1 MEPRD
6 VRRVGVV
13 GCGLMG
19 SGIVEVVA
27 RSGASVTF
35 VEGSDDLVA
44 RGRAAVERSVGKAV
58 ERGKLDAAEAESLLG
73 RVSGVTDLA
82 GLERLPTW

>member
-6 VRRVGVV
+6 VRQVGVV

-27 RSGASVTF
+27 RSGAGVTF
-35 VEGSDDLVA
+35 VEGTDELVA

-58 ERGKLDAAEAESLLG
+58 ERGQARRGRRRGAPGTGDAA
-73 RVSGVTDLA
+73 
-82 GLERLPTW
+82 